1 MLTGRNDLVDD
12 AAVNKW
18 NKLFRLVYII
28 FTIIFAN
35 TYCSYLSLQGKSFNF
50 YFYYELKNWYR
61 FNSINN
67 KWSLLEPFNK
77 VFWLNFMTKGESIF
91 IFFSFFISFLMF
103 FSTF

>member
-35 TYCSYLSLQGKSFNF
+35 T
-50 YFYYELKNWYR
+50 
-61 FNSINN
+61 
-67 KWSLLEPFNK
+67 
-77 VFWLNFMTKGESIF
+77 
-91 IFFSFFISFLMF
+91 
-103 FSTF
+103 